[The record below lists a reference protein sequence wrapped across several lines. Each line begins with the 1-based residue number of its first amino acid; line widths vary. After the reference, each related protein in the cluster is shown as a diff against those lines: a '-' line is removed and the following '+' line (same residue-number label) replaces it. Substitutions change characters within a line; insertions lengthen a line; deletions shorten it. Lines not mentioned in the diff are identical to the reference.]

1 MPPSVG
7 DRYHPV
13 PVSPPVP
20 CAPLHSTSGR
30 PGARER
36 TRPTALVA
44 VALATLVTVSTLAGG
59 GGTRWGT
66 TAVAGAAPVTVATV
80 DPGEAGDAGGA
91 GDAGDAGDSIL
102 ENPLG
107 TEPGEEVGSSTAE
120 DRKVWAVVAG
130 LILVALALTALTV
143 RYWRQTRP
151 VGGGRR
157 GPRAAGSRRSRRAGR
172 SRRSG
177 RSGRSGRSTGDDPVA
192 DRADPAPDPGGDE
205 LDDLFVDD

>member
-1 MPPSVG
+1 M
-7 DRYHPV
+7 
-13 PVSPPVP
+13 SPPVP

-66 TAVAGAAPVTVATV
+66 TAVAGAAPVTV
-80 DPGEAGDAGGA
+80 DPGEA

-130 LILVALALTALTV
+130 LIVVALALTALTV
-143 RYWRQTRP
+143 RYWRQT
-151 VGGGRR
+151 
-157 GPRAAGSRRSRRAGR
+157 
-172 SRRSG
+172 
-177 RSGRSGRSTGDDPVA
+177 
-192 DRADPAPDPGGDE
+192 
-205 LDDLFVDD
+205 

>member
-59 GGTRWGT
+59 GGARWGT
-66 TAVAGAAPVTVATV
+66 TAVAGAAPVTV
-80 DPGEAGDAGGA
+80 DPGEA

-130 LILVALALTALTV
+130 LIVVALALTALTV

-192 DRADPAPDPGGDE
+192 ARTDPAPDPGGDE